1 MGFWD
6 NVNDEFKKAV
16 EEGWSAVKENARIG
30 KLKYRA
36 HTLRKEAQRHIC
48 EVGGIVYDSI
58 KSGRADNPAERPDVT
73 ALIEK
78 VKTLERDVDAI
89 EEEIAKLKTKE
100 ASERRMP

>member
-16 EEGWSAVKENARIG
+16 EEGWSAVKENARLG
-30 KLKYRA
+30 KLKYRG

-58 KSGRADNPAERPDVT
+58 KSGRTDNPAQRPEVT

-78 VKTLERDVDAI
+78 VRALEAEVDAI
-89 EEEIAKLKTKE
+89 EAEISKLKTKE
-100 ASERRMP
+100 ASEKRMP